1 MKSVTWQTKKCPQK
15 CEHPLINNVLREW
28 PVYQIPASGF
38 VFIKLSCLCR
48 SRTYIK
54 RTKISCITVILKGI
68 VRRVGFPPTRYLVLV
83 TIPPLPLICLMLT
96 QLTLRCDPAGTRTLD
111 LLIKSQQLYQ
121 LSYEVFY
128 ATAGFEPTTSGLTCS
143 KNF

>member
-1 MKSVTWQTKKCPQK
+1 MKYVKNMFVCTQKGNRTLTPFGTWPSTM
-15 CEHPLINNVLREW
+15 

-83 TIPPLPLICLMLT
+83 TIPPLPLICLMLA
-96 QLTLRCDPAGTRTLD
+96 QLTLRCDPSGTRTLD

-121 LSYEVFY
+121 LS
-128 ATAGFEPTTSGLTCS
+128 
-143 KNF
+143 

>member
-1 MKSVTWQTKKCPQK
+1 M
-15 CEHPLINNVLREW
+15 
-28 PVYQIPASGF
+28 VYDEF
-38 VFIKLSCLCR
+38 
-48 SRTYIK
+48 Y
-54 RTKISCITVILKGI
+54 I

-128 ATAGFEPTTSGLTCS
+128 ATAGFEPTTSGLTYRWNS
-143 KNF
+143 NQTTTFLV